1 MDTNNLI
8 KSEQLSKYSNYSF
21 SLLLISLTSSI
32 FINYMILFSSIMLLF
47 VTDEYKVSSLKYKKM
62 YLDDNSIGDDINK
75 N

>member
-1 MDTNNLI
+1 
-8 KSEQLSKYSNYSF
+8 
-21 SLLLISLTSSI
+21 
-32 FINYMILFSSIMLLF
+32 MILFSSIMLLF